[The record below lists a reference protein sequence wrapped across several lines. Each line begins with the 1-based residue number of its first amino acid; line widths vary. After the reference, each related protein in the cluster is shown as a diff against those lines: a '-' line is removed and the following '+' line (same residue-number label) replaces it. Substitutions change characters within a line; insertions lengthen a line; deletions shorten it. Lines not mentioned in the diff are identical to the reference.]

1 MAADALSFEVSA
13 ISNVAGVFNGALPT
27 SDIQVNGFL
36 GAPIVRGSG
45 TLFAPL
51 TEPNTS
57 SIDLS
62 NSQLFITEQLTG
74 KDVDNSDNTIT
85 INTSDIWI
93 RCILGQF

>member
-1 MAADALSFEVSA
+1 MAADALSSLEVSA
-13 ISNVAGVFNGALPT
+13 ISSVAGVFNGALPT

-36 GAPIVRGSG
+36 GSPPIVRGSG

-62 NSQLFITEQLTG
+62 NSRLYHYSISYLEKML
-74 KDVDNSDNTIT
+74 IM
-85 INTSDIWI
+85 
-93 RCILGQF
+93 